1 MQIVFNI
8 LLSASIYILIGI
20 GFSLIYKTAGF
31 IHFAHGAVFTA
42 GAYFAFLF
50 KVWLG
55 FPVPLAFL
63 STIACTTL
71 LGCAIELT
79 LYRPLRQRKAP
90 SQVFL
95 LTSLGLYIVL
105 QNLIAIIFGDATRS
119 LDLIAV
125 QAGISIFNAR
135 LTPVQLAIIT
145 LSPTLVLIFTLLLQ
159 RTKVGLTIRAVA
171 NNPELANI
179 TGIDSNQVILNTFA
193 LGSALAG
200 IAGIL
205 VSLDLDMTPT
215 MGMNALMMAAV
226 AVIIGGVGS
235 ISGVVLG
242 ALFLSLTQ
250 NLATLLIGGQ
260 WQDAIAFALLTLFL
274 LFRPQGFFGKP
285 IRRATI

>member
-1 MQIVFNI
+1 MQILFNI
-8 LLSASIYILIGI
+8 LLSASIYILVGI

-50 KVWLG
+50 KAWFG

-63 STIACTTL
+63 SAIASTTL
-71 LGCAIELT
+71 LGCSIELT
-79 LYRPLRQRKAP
+79 LYRPLRHNQAP

-105 QNLIAIIFGDATRS
+105 QNLISIVFGDATRS
-119 LDLIAV
+119 LELTTV
-125 QAGISIFNAR
+125 QAGIEILGAR
-135 LTPVQLAIIT
+135 LTPIQLWIMLI
-145 LSPTLVLIFTLLLQ
+145 SPSLVVAFTLLLQ
-159 RTKVGLTIRAVA
+159 RTKLGLMIRAVA
-171 NNPELANI
+171 NNPQLADL
-179 TGIDSNQVILNTFA
+179 TGIDSDRVILQTFA
-193 LGSALAG
+193 LGSALAA
-200 IAGIL
+200 IAGML
-205 VSLDLDMTPT
+205 VALDLDMTPT

-235 ISGVVLG
+235 IPGVILG
-242 ALFLSLTQ
+242 ALMLSLTQ

-274 LFRPQGFFGKP
+274 LLRPQGFFGKT
-285 IRRATI
+285 IRRATV